1 MLYEIHTVHEVK
13 GHQAQSN
20 DGGEQPMRAMCE
32 LISQHVVER
41 QVLAS
46 Q

>member
-1 MLYEIHTVHEVK
+1 MLYEIHTVYKVK
-13 GHQAQSN
+13 GHHAQSN
-20 DGGEQPMRAMCE
+20 DGGEQSVRAMCE

-41 QVLAS
+41 QFLAN